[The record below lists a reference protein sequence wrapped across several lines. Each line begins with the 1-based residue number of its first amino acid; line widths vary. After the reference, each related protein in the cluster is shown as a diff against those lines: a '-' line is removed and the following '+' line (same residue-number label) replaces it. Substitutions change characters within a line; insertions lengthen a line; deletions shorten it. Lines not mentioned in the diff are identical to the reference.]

1 MKYFSINN
9 LLRHVFAESRIAVVP
24 RIAHKAAV
32 VRLPYDN

>member
-1 MKYFSINN
+1 MKYLSINN
-9 LLRHVFAESRIAVVP
+9 LLRHTFVEP